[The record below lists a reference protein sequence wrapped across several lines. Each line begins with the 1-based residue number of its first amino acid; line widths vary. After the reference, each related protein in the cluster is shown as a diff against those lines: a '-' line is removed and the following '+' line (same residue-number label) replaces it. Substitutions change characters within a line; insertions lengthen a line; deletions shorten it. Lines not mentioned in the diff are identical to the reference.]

1 MEIIVKGADFSGNRV
16 GIMAKKI
23 NTAIFNGTSSFAEIT
38 PITLSANGDYI
49 EFILDIENTTIGYY
63 FAYREKWG
71 KPILGLTQTKLALR
85 LDNNTWVESSKTVS
99 YADVTNAHVK
109 ISYEGT
115 DVKIYIDGTLVTTYD
130 NSTTQ
135 AGLTFIGFA
144 KYQTTSNPD
153 FWKGSIKKVRTNKFN
168 DGEWCGIDEFPGWS
182 ATDVTIV

>member
-1 MEIIVKGADFSGNRV
+1 MEIIVNGADFSGNRV
-16 GIMAKKI
+16 GIVAKKI

-49 EFILDIENTTIGYY
+49 EFILDIENTNPGSY
-63 FAYREKWG
+63 FAVREMWNR
-71 KPILGLTQTKLALR
+71 PILGLTPTKLALR
-85 LDNNTWVESSKTVS
+85 LNDQTWVESSKTVS
-99 YADVTNAHVK
+99 YADATNAQVK

-135 AGLTFIGFA
+135 AGLTFLGFA
-144 KYQTTSNPD
+144 KYQASGGAN